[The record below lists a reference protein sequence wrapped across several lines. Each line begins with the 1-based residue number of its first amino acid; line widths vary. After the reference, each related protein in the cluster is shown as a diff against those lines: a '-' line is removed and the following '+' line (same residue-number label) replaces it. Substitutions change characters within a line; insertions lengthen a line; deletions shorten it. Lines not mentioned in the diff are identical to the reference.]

1 MSSNEEPVNSKDKAS
16 EIEITLPEGQKLT
29 IRSLEPGSVVEVAS
43 WRGVG
48 KPDDSAI
55 RMLFGAAA
63 NEPETNPIDEET
75 PSTKLE
81 RVRRRRNTPITESVS
96 DETAEQIITR
106 QQKKLERIMIEKR
119 NSRKV
124 LRRAVVTIASVLA
137 FAGVITALNVSGIA
151 EFHRPD
157 SGITTGLGPASS
169 SIAVVNNSVDIV
181 SSSTVLITR
190 GDESVLAGVAEVGDG
205 SLVVFDET
213 GQFTVSRDDVRG
225 RVLFVLPFLGY
236 LGG

>member
-1 MSSNEEPVNSKDKAS
+1 MSSKETPLGNIDKKS

-29 IRSLEPGSVVEVAS
+29 IRSLEPGSIVEVAS
-43 WRGVG
+43 WRGAG

-55 RMLFGAAA
+55 RMLFGAAGSGTDSEENQELDSTTTDFTEIA
-63 NEPETNPIDEET
+63 SADNIHTND
-75 PSTKLE
+75 
-81 RVRRRRNTPITESVS
+81 VS
-96 DETAEQIITR
+96 AGTGRGIITR
-106 QQKKLERIMIEKR
+106 HHKKLERIMEEKR
-119 NSRKV
+119 NSRRTM
-124 LRRAVVTIASVLA
+124 RRIVTAVASV
-137 FAGVITALNVSGIA
+137 GVIVGTIIALNATGIA

-181 SSSTVLITR
+181 SSSTVLLVR
-190 GDESVLAGVAEVGDG
+190 GEKSILAGVAEVGDG
-205 SLVVFDET
+205 ELVVFDET
-213 GQFTVSRDDVRG
+213 GQFTVSRDDVQG

>member
-1 MSSNEEPVNSKDKAS
+1 VSDDEATPMPKDQAS

-43 WRGVG
+43 WRGAG

-55 RMLFGAAA
+55 RMLFGAAG
-63 NEPETNPIDEET
+63 NEPETNPIKEVT
-75 PSTKLE
+75 PNPTRE
-81 RVRRRRNTPITESVS
+81 RGRSRPDTPITESVS
-96 DETAEQIITR
+96 DETAEQFITR
-106 QQKKLERIMIEKR
+106 HQKKVERIMIEKR
-119 NSRKV
+119 NSRKA

-137 FAGVITALNVSGIA
+137 FVGVITALNVSGIA

-213 GQFTVSRDDVRG
+213 GQFTVARDDVQG

>member
-1 MSSNEEPVNSKDKAS
+1 MSEPSIPNPSSDKQS

-43 WRGVG
+43 WRGAG

-55 RMLFGAAA
+55 RMLFGATGA
-63 NEPETNPIDEET
+63 ETNIADREGANGVAATETQVAEFSEET
-75 PSTKLE
+75 AHRTGDY
-81 RVRRRRNTPITESVS
+81 I
-96 DETAEQIITR
+96 ATR
-106 QQKKLERIMIEKR
+106 HQKKLERIMEERKS
-119 NSRKV
+119 SRRV
-124 LRRAVVTIASVLA
+124 FRRVVGTALSVVV
-137 FAGVITALNVSGIA
+137 FAGAIVALHTTGIA

-181 SSSTVLITR
+181 SSSTVLVKR
-190 GDESVLAGVAEVGDG
+190 GEESILAGVAEVADG

-213 GQFTVSRDDVRG
+213 GQFTVARDEVRG

>member
-1 MSSNEEPVNSKDKAS
+1 MSGNGDTPTSKDKAS

-29 IRSLEPGSVVEVAS
+29 IRSLDPGSVVEVAS
-43 WRGVG
+43 WRGPG

-55 RMLFGAAA
+55 RMLFGAAG
-63 NEPETNPIDEET
+63 NEPEPNSTEEESPKPT
-75 PSTKLE
+75 
-81 RVRRRRNTPITESVS
+81 RDRMRNRRGTPITESVS

-106 QQKKLERIMIEKR
+106 QQKKLERIMTEKR
-119 NSRKV
+119 NSRRD
-124 LRRAVVTIASVLA
+124 LRRVVVTIASVLA

-190 GDESVLAGVAEVGDG
+190 GGDSILAGVAEVSDG

-213 GQFTVSRDDVRG
+213 GQFTVSRDDVQG